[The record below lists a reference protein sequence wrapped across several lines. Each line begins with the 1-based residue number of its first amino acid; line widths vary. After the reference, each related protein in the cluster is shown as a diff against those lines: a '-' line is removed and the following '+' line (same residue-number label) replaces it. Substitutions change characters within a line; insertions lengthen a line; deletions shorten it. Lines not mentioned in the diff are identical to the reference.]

1 MSSNLLLA
9 LTLSSALVATAL
21 EPHTAFFQPTKSG
34 LHDSPKPTSMMRREN
49 PKQAEKSSDV
59 MEQISVNGPAKQI
72 IEDHMDQSPFNK
84 VTDIPPASVAEK
96 STKIQQ
102 KAKAVVAEQ
111 KESNNLVRKA
121 PKSAA
126 LMQESSASTVQ
137 RGIDE
142 KNRHPARLSDE
153 DEALYR
159 KLFPEDREQEIKEA
173 VSALELSGK
182 KAFRIKVPT
191 NGGKRLCL
199 TEENHGYN
207 VRAEPCRR
215 NSSRQKW
222 YWMGAKLKNLY
233 SKGRCL
239 GLERRKH
246 HIGFQT
252 ESLLEQEKG
261 KHEAEAEGHHLSMS
275 FQCGNSKAPLAW
287 QIDELGRLKSNWNDQ
302 CMAIKETD
310 NFNALVLPCEKA

>member
-1 MSSNLLLA
+1 
-9 LTLSSALVATAL
+9 
-21 EPHTAFFQPTKSG
+21 
-34 LHDSPKPTSMMRREN
+34 MMRREK
-49 PKQAEKSSDV
+49 PTQAEKSSDV
-59 MEQISVNGPAKQI
+59 MDQISVTGHGAQI
-72 IEDHMDQSPFNK
+72 IEDQMDQSPFNK
-84 VTDIPPASVAEK
+84 VTDIPPASLAEK
-96 STKIQQ
+96 SIVSK
-102 KAKAVVAEQ
+102 KAAAVKAAVAEQ

-191 NGGKRLCL
+191 SGGKRLCL

-215 NSSRQKW
+215 NSNRQRW
-222 YWMGAKLKNLY
+222 YWVGAKLKNLY